1 MAVSDPSGYS
11 QACCSD
17 TGGELAVV
25 GCRYEAKLAD
35 LQQQLMEV
43 QEALAEL
50 QTEYD
55 ETKARF
61 VKQEA
66 VAIGSSKSICYVN
79 QQHIATATSSE
90 LL

>member
-1 MAVSDPSGYS
+1 MNREWVRNG
-11 QACCSD
+11 CCLE
-17 TGGELAVV
+17 TAI
-25 GCRYEAKLAD
+25 
-35 LQQQLMEV
+35 
-43 QEALAEL
+43 
-50 QTEYD
+50 EYD